1 MQGYDLSRPSRR
13 ARFAQYHFGWYK
25 NGMRSTI
32 DKAGRVVVPKAMRE
46 ELGLTGGTEIEIGL
60 VDGRIEIEPVSSHV
74 RLERKRGRLVAAS
87 DREMPVLTS
96 DDVRALLEKL
106 RR

>member
-1 MQGYDLSRPSRR
+1 M
-13 ARFAQYHFGWYK
+13 K
-25 NGMRSTI
+25 TTI
-32 DKAGRVVVPKAMRE
+32 DKAGRVIVPKAMRD
-46 ELGLTGGTEIEIGL
+46 ELGLTGGTEVEIGL
-60 VDGRIEIEPVSSHV
+60 VDGRVEIAPVASHI

-87 DREMPVLTS
+87 DREMPALTA